1 MRSSISADAILR
13 IVKNVPP
20 DFSIEVLECVDS
32 TNSYLKKHSAE
43 YKNRNHLL
51 IALSQTSGRGRMGR
65 SFKSPISGIYMSFLL
80 HPDIPA
86 SEALYLT
93 TMAAVAVSEAIE
105 DVCGLKTA
113 IKWVNDIYSD
123 RKKVCGILTE
133 ASINN
138 EDFSLNYAIVGIGIN
153 VEEPAGGFDK
163 EISSI
168 AGALYKTGKAP
179 QDTYNMLTAAVI
191 ERFFRYYSCSD
202 RKVFL
207 SEYKRR
213 SCIIGREICIM
224 ENIFEPDNL
233 ISATALDID
242 DECHLIV
249 RLNDGTIKKLSS
261 GDVSIRTEDML
272 KNMK

>member
-1 MRSSISADAILR
+1 MISNISADAVLHI
-13 IVKNVPP
+13 IKNAPP
-20 DFSIEVLECVDS
+20 DFSIEVIRCVDS
-32 TNSYLKKHSAE
+32 TNSYLKRHSADHP
-43 YKNRNHLL
+43 KGSHLL

-65 SFKSPISGIYMSFLL
+65 SFKSPMSGIYMSFML

-86 SEALYLT
+86 SEAVYLT
-93 TMAAVAVSEAIE
+93 TMAAVAVSESIE
-105 DVCGLKTA
+105 EVCEIKTG

-123 RKKVCGILTE
+123 QKKVCGILTE
-133 ASINN
+133 SSVNN

-153 VEEPAGGFDK
+153 VEEPDGGFDK

-168 AGALYKTGKAP
+168 AGALYKSKAAP
-179 QDTYNMLTAAVI
+179 TDTYNMLIASVI

-202 RKVFL
+202 KKIFL

-213 SCIIGREICIM
+213 SCIIGRKIYIM

-233 ISATALDID
+233 ISATVLDID

-249 RLNDGTIKKLSS
+249 RLNDGTIKELSS
-261 GDVSIRTEDML
+261 GDISIRTEDML
-272 KNMK
+272 KN